1 MGANGTPIA
10 KSTHANDAARSTIRV
25 IDEATTTID
34 DPTSNGT
41 AKDVTTSNGTAN
53 DATAA
58 MGRIPTA
65 SGIQCQ
71 HWVKCNWTGDGQCL
85 GGRSAKHS

>member
-1 MGANGTPIA
+1 MGATSTPDA
-10 KSTHANDAARSTIRV
+10 KGAHANDAAGTTIRAG
-25 IDEATTTID
+25 DEATTTID
-34 DPTSNGT
+34 DATSNGT
-41 AKDVTTSNGTAN
+41 AKDVTASNGTAN

-71 HWVKCNWTGDGQCL
+71 HWVKYNWTGDGQCL
-85 GGRSAKHS
+85 GGRSATHS